1 MALIHDFSYTISKG
15 LWNQMIKKLA
25 SLAAEPLY
33 GFHCWWSYVTHH
45 VDVSTLVPQKVTLL
59 GDKVFAWAM
68 K

>member
-1 MALIHDFSYTISKG
+1 MGNIQGI
-15 LWNQMIKKLA
+15 WI
-25 SLAAEPLY
+25 LAAEPLC

-59 GDKVFAWAM
+59 GDKVFAWDM